1 MKLLQASMAGT
12 LESSDALVTVEP
24 AKAEENEVEIDSSV
38 YAQFGEQIRQ
48 TAYDVLTKLTVS
60 GAKVHIQDK
69 GALDCTL
76 RARIET
82 ALYRASG
89 QTENLPWG
97 TEL

>member
-1 MKLLQASMAGT
+1 MKLLQAALAGT

-24 AKAEENEVEIDSSV
+24 AETLDVQIDSSV
-38 YAQFGEQIRQ
+38 YAQFGEQILK
-48 TAYDVLTKLTVS
+48 TTYEVLNNLEVKQ
-60 GAKVHIQDK
+60 AKVQINDR

-82 ALYRASG
+82 ALFRASG

-97 TEL
+97 TKL

>member
-1 MKLLQASMAGT
+1 MELLQAAIAGT

-24 AKAEENEVEIDSSV
+24 AEILDVQIDSSV

-48 TAYDVLTKLTVS
+48 TTYEVLNNLEVAQ
-60 GAKVHIQDK
+60 AKVQINDR

-82 ALYRASG
+82 ALFRASG
-89 QTENLPWG
+89 QTDNLPWG
-97 TEL
+97 TKL